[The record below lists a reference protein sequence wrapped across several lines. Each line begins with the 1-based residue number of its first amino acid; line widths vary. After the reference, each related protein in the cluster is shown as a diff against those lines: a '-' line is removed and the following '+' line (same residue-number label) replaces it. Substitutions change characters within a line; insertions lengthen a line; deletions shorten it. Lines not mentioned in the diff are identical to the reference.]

1 MKNSRTGSASRD
13 HARTDDQHVH
23 PGPQKAV
30 EGFVRRANDGLV
42 FIKRGV
48 QYHRNSCDIFE
59 FLDESPI
66 ERLGP
71 PAYRLEATGPVR
83 MGRPRDHC
91 AFFGSDSIGH
101 RHKRRRFVLLEVVV
115 HGLFQNRWCKWT
127 KGFSPFD
134 ASIQYLLHLRTARIT
149 DDAAI
154 AQGSRPPFHVA
165 LESAN

>member
-13 HARTDDQHVH
+13 HARADDQHIH

-30 EGFVRRANDGLV
+30 EGFVRRAHDGLV

-71 PAYRLEATGPVR
+71 PAHRLKATSAVHMRWSGNHHPFLR
-83 MGRPRDHC
+83 
-91 AFFGSDSIGH
+91 SH
-101 RHKRRRFVLLEVVV
+101 RVSHGHKRRRFGRSEEHTSELQSRGHLVCRLLLEKKKKKKNTIYKYKTT
-115 HGLFQNRWCKWT
+115 LKN
-127 KGFSPFD
+127 
-134 ASIQYLLHLRTARIT
+134 
-149 DDAAI
+149 
-154 AQGSRPPFHVA
+154 
-165 LESAN
+165 

>member
-13 HARTDDQHVH
+13 HARADDQHIH

-30 EGFVRRANDGLV
+30 ESFVRRANDGLV

-71 PAYRLEATGPVR
+71 PAHRLKATGAVHVR
-83 MGRPRDHC
+83 RSGTDPSFLWSYAVSHVTT
-91 AFFGSDSIGH
+91 
-101 RHKRRRFVLLEVVV
+101 RR
-115 HGLFQNRWCKWT
+115 
-127 KGFSPFD
+127 
-134 ASIQYLLHLRTARIT
+134 
-149 DDAAI
+149 
-154 AQGSRPPFHVA
+154 
-165 LESAN
+165 